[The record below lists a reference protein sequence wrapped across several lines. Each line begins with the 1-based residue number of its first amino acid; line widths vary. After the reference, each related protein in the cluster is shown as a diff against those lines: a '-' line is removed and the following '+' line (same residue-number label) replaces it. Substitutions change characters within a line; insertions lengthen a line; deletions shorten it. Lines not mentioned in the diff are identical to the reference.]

1 MMRSLSSAVA
11 GLNTQQTAM
20 DVIGANI
27 SNVNTIG
34 YKGSRASFQDVISQ
48 TMQSATASS
57 GNRGGTNAIQ
67 IGMGVGLAGIDT
79 MIETGSYQST
89 GKNTDLAIQNE
100 GYFVVTDGKQQYYTR
115 AGNFDFD
122 AVGNFVIPGSG
133 LQVKGW
139 NATNGVLDNT
149 GQITNI
155 VVPSGKTIPAT
166 STTEMT
172 FINNLS
178 ASDTP
183 GGVAQTSLEVYDSL
197 GKTHVLSEKFIK
209 IADNKWIAQA
219 SLTDGSAVTNGLR
232 EITFDETG
240 KQKGVAQVTLAQTP
254 ATTINLDPAK
264 YQLDNTANSVH
275 TSYYTVGDNGVP
287 PTLHVLSVEYTQT
300 ADKKWNYKI
309 KDTADASATV
319 LREGEITANAA
330 GTTYTDNKA
339 ATPTFTILNGAT
351 TAVITLSLSS
361 AGLAPV
367 GSQFNA
373 DRATTDAAVYT
384 TDALV
389 NPLEFTPAGA
399 NKVSVALDFTDV
411 TQYGTETT
419 VQASEQN
426 GSAAGTL
433 ESVSIDSSGKII
445 GKFTNGQTQDLAQV
459 ATATFT
465 NPGGLNR
472 SGGSL
477 FVESGNSGFPSIGTS
492 GTGSRGE
499 IQAGTLEMSNI
510 DLADQFS
517 KMIITQRGFQSNS
530 KIITVSDEM
539 LEILANLKR

>member
-27 SNVNTIG
+27 SNVNTVG

-67 IGMGVGLAGIDT
+67 IGMGVGLAAIDT

-100 GYFVVTDGKQQYYTR
+100 GYFVVTDGKQQFYTR

-122 AVGNFVIPGSG
+122 ATGKFVLPGSG

-139 NATNGVLDNT
+139 NATNGLLDST
-149 GQITNI
+149 GQIVNI

-178 ASDTP
+178 AADEP

-197 GKTHVLSEKFIK
+197 GKIHILSEKFIK
-209 IADNKWIAQA
+209 IADNKWISQA

-240 KQKGVAQVTLAQTP
+240 KQKGVSQVTLVQKP
-254 ATTINLDPAK
+254 ATTITLDPTK
-264 YQLDNTANSVH
+264 YQLDNTSGSVH
-275 TSYYTVGDNGVP
+275 TAYYTVGDNGVP
-287 PTLHVLSVEYTQT
+287 PTLHVLSVEFTQV

-309 KDTADASATV
+309 KDTSDSSATV
-319 LREGEITANAA
+319 LREGEVTANAA
-330 GTTYTDNKA
+330 GTAYTDNKA
-339 ATPTFTILNGAT
+339 ATPTFNITNAET
-351 TAVITLSLSS
+351 KAAITLSLSS
-361 AGLAPV
+361 AGLPPV
-367 GSQFNA
+367 GLQFNA
-373 DRATTDAAVYT
+373 ASSNPPPYT
-384 TDALV
+384 TDPLV
-389 NPLEFTPAGA
+389 NPVEFTPAGA
-399 NKVSVALDFTDV
+399 NKVSIALDFTDV

-492 GTGSRGE
+492 GTGSRGD

>member
-27 SNVNTIG
+27 SNVNTVG
-34 YKGSRASFQDVISQ
+34 YKGSRTSFQDVISQ

-67 IGMGVGLAGIDT
+67 VGMGVGLAGVDT
-79 MIETGSYQST
+79 MVETGSYQST

-100 GYFVVTDGKQQYYTR
+100 GFFVVTDGAQQYYTR

-122 AVGNFVIPGSG
+122 ATGNFVLPGSG
-133 LQVKGW
+133 LKVKGW
-139 NATNGVLDNT
+139 NATNGALDST
-149 GQITNI
+149 GQLSNI
-155 VVPSGKTIPAT
+155 VVPAGKTIPAT
-166 STTEMT
+166 ASTEMT

-178 ASDTP
+178 AAATP
-183 GGVAQTSLEVYDSL
+183 GTSAQTSKEVFDSL
-197 GKTHVLSEKFIK
+197 GKTHAL
-209 IADNKWIAQA
+209 DNKFTKISDNIWLSNV
-219 SLTDGSAVTNGLR
+219 SLADGNPVANGMT
-232 EITFDETG
+232 EISFDTTG
-240 KQKGVAQVTLAQTP
+240 KMTTVKQATVTATP
-254 ATTINLDPAK
+254 ASTINLDSTK
-264 YQLDNTANSVH
+264 YQLDNTAGSVH
-275 TSYYTVGDNGVP
+275 SAYFSVADNGSPVAAV
-287 PTLHVLSVEYTQT
+287 HVLQAEFSRIS
-300 ADKKWNYKI
+300 DNKWTYAI
-309 KDTADASATV
+309 KDTSSSSSNALRTGEIQYNAAAVAPATKYTDNNATNTFNVNGATITFSLSGNGVAPLGSAFQAGRNTADAAPYATSATV
-319 LREGEITANAA
+319 N
-330 GTTYTDNKA
+330 
-339 ATPTFTILNGAT
+339 
-351 TAVITLSLSS
+351 
-361 AGLAPV
+361 PV
-367 GSQFNA
+367 
-373 DRATTDAAVYT
+373 
-384 TDALV
+384 
-389 NPLEFTPAGA
+389 EFTPVGA
-399 NKVSVALDFTDV
+399 APASVSMNFYGL
-411 TQYGTETT
+411 TQYGTDTT

-426 GSAAGTL
+426 GSSAGTL
-433 ESVSIDSSGKII
+433 ESVSIDSSGKIV

-472 SGGSL
+472 AGGSL
-477 FVESGNSGFPSIGTS
+477 FTESGNSGFSSIGTS